1 MADTGTINEK
11 QTQYVVNVPVKL
23 EREEILQQIKPASS
37 RARMEKYV
45 DELIPMVQK
54 AVRARALYRV
64 VCVTAKGD
72 DWVEIENIRFS
83 GKVLRKCLENVDTVF
98 VTLMTCGK
106 ELDELPVSPKDY
118 MRYFCMELIKTYV
131 IYRVGQYLFNYL
143 RKKFKLPDITHLH
156 PGEFADLGIEQQVP
170 LYSLFNDPEKAIGVK
185 LTSTRTL
192 QPLKSASSIM
202 FYNGPSFQS
211 CELCLQAK
219 CPGRRAPYNPK
230 LAEKFG
236 LKTKRQNG

>member
-1 MADTGTINEK
+1 MAETVTNK
-11 QTQYVVNVPVKL
+11 TKTTQYVVNIPVKL
-23 EREEILQQIKPASS
+23 DREEILEQIKPESS
-37 RARMEKYV
+37 RARMEKYL

-72 DWVEIENIRFS
+72 DWVEIENVRFT
-83 GKVLRKCLENVDTVF
+83 GKVLRKCLADVDTVF

-118 MRYFCMELIKTYV
+118 MRYFCLELIKTYV
-131 IYRVGQYLFNYL
+131 ILQTGRYLFDYIK
-143 RKKFKLPDITHLH
+143 KKFKLPDMTHLH

-170 LYSLFNDPEKAIGVK
+170 LYSLFSDPEKAIGVK
-185 LTSTRTL
+185 LTSTKTL

-236 LKTKRQNG
+236 LKTKK

>member
-1 MADTGTINEK
+1 MADADLNIEK
-11 QTQYVVNVPVKL
+11 PTQQVVNIPVKL
-23 EREEILQQIKPASS
+23 DREEILQQVKPESS

-54 AVRARALYRV
+54 AVRAKALYRV
-64 VCVTAKGD
+64 ACVTARGD
-72 DWVEIENIRFS
+72 GWVEIENVRFTS
-83 GKVLRKCLENVDTVF
+83 KVLSRSLANVDTVF

-118 MRYFCMELIKTYV
+118 MRYFCLEMIKTYV
-131 IYRVGQYLFNYL
+131 IYRVGQYLLDYI
-143 RKKFKLPDITHLH
+143 KEKFELPDITHLH

-170 LYSLFNDPEKAIGVK
+170 LYSLFSDPEKAIGIK
-185 LTSTRTL
+185 LTSTKTL
-192 QPLKSASSIM
+192 QPLKSASGIM
-202 FYNGPSFQS
+202 FYNGKSFQS

-236 LKTKRQNG
+236 LKTKKSDD